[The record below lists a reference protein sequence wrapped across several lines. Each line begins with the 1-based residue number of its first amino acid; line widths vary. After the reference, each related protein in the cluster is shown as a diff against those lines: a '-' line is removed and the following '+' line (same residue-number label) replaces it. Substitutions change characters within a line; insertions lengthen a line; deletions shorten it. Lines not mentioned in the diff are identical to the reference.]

1 MLIGPNHAN
10 LGKIPKQNQQNVSWF
25 GGKIGTFGCQNG
37 QKLPEA
43 NNDLPGI
50 KPGKG
55 QIHHFAS

>member
-1 MLIGPNHAN
+1 MQTWGKSPNKIN
-10 LGKIPKQNQQNVSWF
+10 KMCLGSEAKSV
-25 GGKIGTFGCQNG
+25 GTFGCQNG